1 MFAVHRLPGEDAP
14 ARPLAPAQHG
24 DPMLAHATNALKQ
37 GLMLFDA
44 IGTVLTANGAARRAL
59 ERRGEVELAPLGDAI
74 GDAIDGAMRLRLK
87 RPTLHQRFERAVRS
101 CASSP
106 ARLAAP
112 SARGAAERRAQALIL
127 TFENGQPGLILHLSP
142 LAGPEDPPGTEP
154 GLPAVLGVLIDRA
167 IEPRIEPTVLRELFG
182 LTEAETRV
190 AEAYLT
196 LDTVK
201 DVARLIGISTNTVKK
216 HLSAVYHKTGCTR
229 QAQLV
234 RLLMAL
240 SELQDDHPPPVERDA
255 SDGFARRRLG

>member
-1 MFAVHRLPGEDAP
+1 VRA
-14 ARPLAPAQHG
+14 LAPVQLG

-44 IGTVLTANGAARRAL
+44 IGTVLTVNGAARRAL
-59 ERRGEVELAPLGDAI
+59 ERRAEVELTTPGDPT
-74 GDAIDGAMRLRLK
+74 DGTMRLRLK
-87 RPTLHQRFERAVRS
+87 RSSLHQRFERAVRS
-101 CASSP
+101 CAVAP
-106 ARLAAP
+106 ARLGVP
-112 SARGAAERRAQALIL
+112 LGDGLAERRTQALIL

-142 LAGPEDPPGTEP
+142 LVGTHDPPAADP
-154 GLPAVLGVLIDRA
+154 GHPAVLGVLIDRA
-167 IEPRIEPTVLRELFG
+167 SEPRIEPTVLRELFG

-216 HLSAVYHKTGCTR
+216 HLSAVYHKTGCTQ

-240 SELQDDHPPPVERDA
+240 SELQDERPAAARGAVDP
-255 SDGFARRRLG
+255 DVGRRRLG

>member
-1 MFAVHRLPGEDAP
+1 MLAFHRPATDESVARGFVPPPPGDA
-14 ARPLAPAQHG
+14 L
-24 DPMLAHATNALKQ
+24 LAHATNALKQ
-37 GLMLFDA
+37 GLLLFDP
-44 IGTVLTANGAARRAL
+44 GGVVLTANGAARRAL
-59 ERRGEVELAPLGDAI
+59 VRRADIELLPLGDEPESP
-74 GDAIDGAMRLRLK
+74 MRLRPK
-87 RPTLHQRFERAVRS
+87 RQSLHQKLERAVRT

-106 ARLAAP
+106 ARLCGTRPDASP
-112 SARGAAERRAQALIL
+112 ERRAQALIL

-142 LAGPEDPPGTEP
+142 LAGPDEVPGLEP
-154 GLPAVLGVLIDRA
+154 GQPAVLGVLIDRA
-167 IEPRIEPTVLRELFG
+167 LEPRIEPTVLRELFG

-201 DVARLIGISTNTVKK
+201 DVARVIGISANTVKK

-240 SELQDDHPPPVERDA
+240 SELQDDRPAPAEWIPEA
-255 SDGFARRRLG
+255 GFERRRIG

>member
-1 MFAVHRLPGEDAP
+1 MFAAHRLPGEDAP
-14 ARPLAPAQHG
+14 ARALAAVQLG

-44 IGTVLTANGAARRAL
+44 IGTVLTVNGAARRAL
-59 ERRGEVELAPLGDAI
+59 ERRAEVELAPLGDAP
-74 GDAIDGAMRLRLK
+74 DGMLRLRLK
-87 RPTLHQRFERAVRS
+87 RSSLHQRFERAVRS
-101 CASSP
+101 CAAAP
-106 ARLAAP
+106 ARLAVP
-112 SARGAAERRAQALIL
+112 GGHGPAERRAQALIL

-142 LAGPEDPPGTEP
+142 LVGTHDPPLSDSGQ
-154 GLPAVLGVLIDRA
+154 PAVLGVLIDRA
-167 IEPRIEPTVLRELFG
+167 SEPRIEPTVLRELFG

-240 SELQDDHPPPVERDA
+240 SELQDDRPAAARDA
-255 SDGFARRRLG
+255 ADPGVARRRMG